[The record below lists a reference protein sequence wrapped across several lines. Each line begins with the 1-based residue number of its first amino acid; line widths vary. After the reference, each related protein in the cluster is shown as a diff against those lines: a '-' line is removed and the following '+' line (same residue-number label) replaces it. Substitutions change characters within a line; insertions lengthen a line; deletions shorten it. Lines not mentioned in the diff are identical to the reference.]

1 MIAKSGVCSFE
12 QINIRNY
19 HKNNNN
25 DFQYRTGFYILKYR
39 ILYFEVNQSGISVL
53 NIDQKKLIIYLH
65 RL

>member
-25 DFQYRTGFYILKYR
+25 DFQYRRGFYILKYW

-65 RL
+65 R